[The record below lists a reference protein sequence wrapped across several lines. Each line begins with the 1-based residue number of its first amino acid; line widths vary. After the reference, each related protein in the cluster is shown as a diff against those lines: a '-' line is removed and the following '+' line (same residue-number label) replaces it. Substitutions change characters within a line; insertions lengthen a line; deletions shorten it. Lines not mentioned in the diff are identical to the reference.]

1 MTETV
6 GAALRA
12 AARRLE
18 ESGIPGAAWE
28 ARHLLSDLT
37 GLTPTQM
44 ITDPD
49 QPLAQAA
56 AYHDWITRRAAGEP
70 ASRITGFRTFR
81 DLTFRVTGETLDP
94 RIDSEVL
101 VDAVLDRTDQTTVRI
116 ADLGTGT
123 GCLLLSLLS
132 ERPAWT
138 GIGVDLSHGAVQ
150 VARENAVRL
159 GLADRAHLVRGNWS
173 EPLATGSL
181 DILISNPPY
190 IVRDALPGLDPAVRD
205 HDPALAL
212 DGGADGLDAYRA
224 IVGDAPRVLK
234 PGGALGLEIGW
245 DQGVS
250 VPSLLT
256 DRGFTDIA
264 ITKDNG
270 GRDRVVSAIAPR

>member
-81 DLTFRVTGETLDP
+81 DLTFRVTGDTLDP

-101 VDAVLDRTDQTTVRI
+101 VDAVLDRTDQTTTRI

-132 ERPAWT
+132 ERPAWS

-159 GLADRAHLVRGNWS
+159 GLADRTHLVRGNWS

-190 IVRDALPGLDPAVRD
+190 IVHGVLRDLDPAVRD

-224 IVGDAPRVLK
+224 IAKDAVRVLK
-234 PGGALGLEIGW
+234 PGALLSLEIGW
-245 DQGVS
+245 DQGET
-250 VPSLLT
+250 VPALFAAV
-256 DRGFTDIA
+256 GFTSMRVIRDSG
-264 ITKDNG
+264 D
-270 GRDRVVSAIAPR
+270 RDRVVTARAPG

>member
-101 VDAVLDRTDQTTVRI
+101 VDAVLGRTDQTTARI

-138 GIGVDLSHGAVQ
+138 GIGVDLSHGAAQ

-159 GLADRAHLVRGNWS
+159 GLVDRAHLVRGNWS
-173 EPLATGSL
+173 EPLAGGSL

-190 IVRDALPGLDPAVRD
+190 IVHGVLRDLDPAVRD

-224 IVGDAPRVLK
+224 IAKDAVRVLK
-234 PGGALGLEIGW
+234 PGALLALEIGW
-245 DQGVS
+245 DQGET
-250 VPSLLT
+250 VPALFAAV
-256 DRGFTDIA
+256 GFTA
-264 ITKDNG
+264 IRVIRDSG
-270 GRDRVVSAIAPR
+270 DRDRVVTARAPG